1 MTRAIR
7 GKGPK
12 KKKRAATE
20 AHRQIRL
27 RKNEALELQRICVG
41 AGLEA
46 AKTHLRFL
54 RPHLDEVAVHEVAWR
69 CEDPRTRG
77 GVQTGSDEYGEYAD
91 LLVTGA

>member
-7 GKGPK
+7 GKRPK
-12 KKKRAATE
+12 KKKTAAV
-20 AHRQIRL
+20 AHRQVRL
-27 RKNEALELQRICVG
+27 RKEEALELQRIGIG

-46 AKTHLRFL
+46 AKTDLRFL

-77 GVQTGSDEYGEYAD
+77 GVQTGSDEDGEYAD
-91 LLVTGA
+91 LRVTVA